1 MAAADPAPRLC
12 CRGWRVVVGMTRA
25 SLTGVDLSDWIAL
38 RRISKGH
45 VVKLGAHWIQ
55 NGRRVPY
62 YVADAL
68 AMLCEHGL
76 VALADPDP
84 LIGITAR
91 AVLTDTG
98 ATRYQQLC
106 PRQTAR

>member
-1 MAAADPAPRLC
+1 M
-12 CRGWRVVVGMTRA
+12 VGVMSRA
-25 SLTGVDLSDWIAL
+25 SLTGVDLSEWIAL

-45 VVKLGAHWIQ
+45 VVKLGTHWIQ

-68 AMLCEHGL
+68 AMLCADGL
-76 VALADPDP
+76 VALADQDP
-84 LIGITAR
+84 PS

-98 ATRYQQLC
+98 AARYQQLC
-106 PRQTAR
+106 PRQTACRVPKP